1 MGSEGLLPFGQ
12 RKSLRVR
19 PKMYRIKEKPED
31 FIVKEISTIQPSE
44 KGKYTYFLLKKKNYN
59 TIRAIEHVANAL
71 HINPKKFG
79 FAGNKDKI
87 AITEQACSMPE
98 LNKDRIEKIRLRD
111 IELKFLGKGSE
122 PISLGDLKGNAFE
135 ITVRNIAEKPKAK
148 KEFIN
153 YFGEQRF
160 GKANAPIGKAIVKKD
175 FEKAVKLILSNKGP
189 EEIKVRDYNHKNPTN
204 YVGALK
210 MLPKKLLKIYIHAY
224 QSWIWNKVV
233 EKTEKKGT
241 LPLVGFGTIV
251 NNPVL
256 ADFLAEEGIKP
267 RDFII
272 KEIPELSSEGDE
284 REIIAE
290 AKDLK
295 IGKLQEDELNK
306 PKKKIKI
313 SFTLPPGSYATV
325 FINQLFT

>member
-1 MGSEGLLPFGQ
+1 
-12 RKSLRVR
+12 
-19 PKMYRIKEKPED
+19 MYRIKEKTED
-31 FIVKEISTIQPSE
+31 FIVKEISTIKPKE

-59 TIRAIEHVANAL
+59 TIRALEHAANAL

-87 AITEQACSMPE
+87 AITEQVCSVPE
-98 LNKDRIEKIRLRD
+98 VNKDRLEKIKLRD
-111 IELKFLGKGSE
+111 IELKFLGKGNE
-122 PISLGDLKGNAFE
+122 PISLGDLEGNEFE
-135 ITVRNIAEKPKAK
+135 IIVRNIDKKPAAK
-148 KEFIN
+148 KEFVN

-160 GKANAPIGKAIVKKD
+160 GKINVPIGKAIVKKD
-175 FEKAVKLILSNKGP
+175 FEKAVKLMLSNKGP
-189 EEIKVRDYNHKNPTN
+189 EEVKVRDYNHKNPTN

-210 MLPKKLLKIYIHAY
+210 TLPLKLLKIYIHAY

-233 EKTEKKGT
+233 EKTGKKGT

-251 NNPVL
+251 DNSVL
-256 ADFLAEEGIKP
+256 ADFLAEEGIRP

-295 IGKLQEDELNK
+295 IGPLEEDEINK
-306 PKKKIKI
+306 GKKKNLVK
-313 SFTLPPGSYATV
+313 FTLPKGSYATV